1 MKKIL
6 LSFVMPLIVLIG
18 FFTVDPTVKADEDT
32 TTIEFSQVALTLDE
46 YHLQDVTITYHLD
59 GFTEVAT
66 ITDRQTGQVLET
78 VTFEPDLTRSVE
90 RAIYLTRTASFGR
103 TTVQLSIL
111 VGYYQYGSFRQINSV
126 RSYSIHITN
135 AVAPTEIE
143 NGNVSVWSPT
153 GYPTTT
159 LHYGFNGNLLAKIN
173 WGASANLKAELL
185 NTGFNFT
192 GNANQTSFYR
202 RPFHSSGTISLY

>member
-6 LSFVMPLIVLIG
+6 LSFGVPLIILIG
-18 FFTVDPTVKADEDT
+18 FFTVDPTVKTDEHT

-46 YHLQDVTITYHLD
+46 YHHQDVTITHHLD
-59 GFTEVAT
+59 GFTQVAT

-78 VTFEPDLTRSVE
+78 ITFKPDLTRSVE
-90 RAIYLTRTASFGR
+90 RAVYLTRTASFGH

-126 RSYSIHITN
+126 RSSSIHITN

-143 NGNVSVWSPT
+143 NGTVSVWSPT

-159 LHYGFNGNLLAKIN
+159 LHYGFNGTLLAKSN
-173 WGASANLKAELL
+173 RSASANIKAEFL
-185 NTGFNFT
+185 GAGCHFT
-192 GNANQTSFYR
+192 GKTNQVSGYR
-202 RPFHSSGTISLY
+202 RFFHSSGTISLY